1 MGTINER
8 DFDLSISFAKK
19 STKYQ
24 MESKE
29 KREKNEEGVEWA
41 RSTKVRRKR
50 RANQSFPSTIKIK
63 TKSD

>member
-8 DFDLSISFAKK
+8 DFDLSISFVKK
-19 STKYQ
+19 SIYQ

-29 KREKNEEGVEWA
+29 KREKNEGGVEWA

-50 RANQSFPSTIKIK
+50 RANQPFPPTIKIK

>member
-8 DFDLSISFAKK
+8 DFDLSISFVKK
-19 STKYQ
+19 STYQ

-29 KREKNEEGVEWA
+29 KREKNEGGVEWA

-50 RANQSFPSTIKIK
+50 RANQPFPPTIKIK